1 MISIKKIPGK
11 NSININTHSETGETS
26 DNSKQNCVYTKGFL
40 CKKKKVNKEISRL
53 NYNMYT
59 EDKKCTNASIGM
71 SIEDII
77 TFQQ

>member
-1 MISIKKIPGK
+1 MITIKKIQGK
-11 NSININTHSETGETS
+11 NSINVNIHSETRETS
-26 DNSKQNCVYTKGFL
+26 DNSKQNYVYTKEFL
-40 CKKKKVNKEISRL
+40 CKKRKVNKEISRL

-59 EDKKCTNASIGM
+59 EDKECTNASIGM